1 MPFDQ
6 WNIPNYFSKNVKL
19 ILICTSNLRNYSYG
33 EIYLHIKER
42 IFIGRTDAEA
52 EAPTL
57 WPPDVK
63 SWLIRND
70 PDAGKDWRQEENGT
84 EDNMIGWHHW
94 LNGHEFEQALGDGE
108 GHGSLACCSQWGCK
122 LSDRIEQMNNNNL
135 LYLS

>member
-33 EIYLHIKER
+33 KIYLHIKER

-52 EAPTL
+52 EAPIL

-63 SWLIRND
+63 SWLIRKD
-70 PDAGKDWRQEENGT
+70 PDAGKDWRQEEKGT
-84 EDNMIGWHHW
+84 EDNMVEWHHW
-94 LNGHEFEQALGDGE
+94 LSGHEFEQALGDGE
-108 GHGSLACCSQWGCK
+108 GHGSLACCSQRGRK
-122 LSDRIEQMNNNNL
+122 LSDRIEQMNNNL